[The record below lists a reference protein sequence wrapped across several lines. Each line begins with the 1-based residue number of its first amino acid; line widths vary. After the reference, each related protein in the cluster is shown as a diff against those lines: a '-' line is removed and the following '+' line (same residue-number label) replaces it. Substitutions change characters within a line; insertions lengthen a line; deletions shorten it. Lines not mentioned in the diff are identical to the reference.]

1 MKIAAILLSVVLVP
15 AMAAAQPATT
25 ATDQSTTQ
33 TQDSNM
39 PPAAS
44 ANAPAATAKADP
56 TCAKPG
62 KTGKAKASGDARS
75 DSVKAVTRETG
86 DMGTRKVKKPDKET
100 ACADQPQ

>member
-15 AMAAAQPATT
+15 SMAAAQPTTT

-33 TQDSNM
+33 TQDANM
-39 PPAAS
+39 PPGPS
-44 ANAPAATAKADP
+44 ANTPAATAQADA

-62 KTGKAKASGDARS
+62 KSGDAKASSDARS

-86 DMGTRKVKKPDKET
+86 DMGTRKMTKPDKET